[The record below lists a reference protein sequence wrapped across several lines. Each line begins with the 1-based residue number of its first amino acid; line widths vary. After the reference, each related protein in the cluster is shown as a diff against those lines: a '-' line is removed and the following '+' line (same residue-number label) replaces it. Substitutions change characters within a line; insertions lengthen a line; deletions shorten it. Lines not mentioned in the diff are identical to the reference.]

1 MDKKRTISD
10 LFEIIA
16 GFTVMAVLA
25 FSVFTTFTKG
35 Y

>member
-1 MDKKRTISD
+1 MNNKRTISD

-16 GFTVMAVLA
+16 SFTVMAILA

>member
-1 MDKKRTISD
+1 MKNKRTISD

-16 GFTVMAVLA
+16 GFTVMAVLF